1 MKLRVVRARA
11 ERFGGIVEVERPR
24 ALLHVDRAMMR
35 ELGHPASPLWTEDIS
50 ADAPLSAPTEVHV
63 ILSRRCAARC
73 SGCYVDAT
81 AHGAA
86 LSLEEARRILDE
98 LSAMGVFHV
107 ALGGGEALEL
117 PYLFDVA
124 AHARSLGI
132 TPNLTTSGLG
142 LTPDDA
148 QRCRVFGQIN
158 VSVDGVAEGYRRA
171 RGFDGFAHAERA
183 LRMLRAVKEEVGVN
197 CVVSRSSFDGIG
209 EVARLVRRLRLN
221 ELELLRFKPVGRGA
235 YKDDELTPAQARR
248 IYPLAR
254 RLMLRHRIRVK
265 LDCSFAP
272 MVFWHRPSRRA
283 AAFWGVQGCVA
294 GDVLAAVAPEGTL
307 MACSFAGGTAVD
319 ARIPGNIRSVWASSF
334 APFREFVASAPEPC
348 ASCDYLRLC
357 RGGCRAVANAHG
369 RQSDPDPGCPR
380 VQEWRARH
388 DPRGVEVSVPPA
400 EEPAPRRSFALPV
413 VRG

>member
-1 MKLRVVRARA
+1 MQTPLQLFYQRFNNEFGLLRIAR
-11 ERFGGIVEVERPR
+11 R
-24 ALLHVDRAMMR
+24 ALLVKLLSRCPRFAAQPGGHGYERKDLGR
-35 ELGHPASPLWTEDIS
+35 ETLEHA
-50 ADAPLSAPTEVHV
+50 APL
-63 ILSRRCAARC
+63 I
-73 SGCYVDAT
+73 D
-81 AHGAA
+81 
-86 LSLEEARRILDE
+86 
-98 LSAMGVFHV
+98 
-107 ALGGGEALEL
+107 
-117 PYLFDVA
+117 
-124 AHARSLGI
+124 
-132 TPNLTTSGLG
+132 
-142 LTPDDA
+142 
-148 QRCRVFGQIN
+148 
-158 VSVDGVAEGYRRA
+158 
-171 RGFDGFAHAERA
+171 
-183 LRMLRAVKEEVGVN
+183 
-197 CVVSRSSFDGIG
+197 
-209 EVARLVRRLRLN
+209 
-221 ELELLRFKPVGRGA
+221 LLRFKPVGRGA
-235 YKDDELTPAQARR
+235 HKDDELTPAQARR

-272 MVFWHRPSRRA
+272 MVFWHRPSPRA

-388 DPRGVEVSVPPA
+388 RPRGVEVSVPPA